1 MKALPTITRVMQA
14 GPLSVWSKP
23 DRPERVTI
31 EVGRGDALIL
41 ATAHADGKLRLAFGT
56 GEEFVGYCRDLPV
69 KVGDAARNLLDVAT
83 SFTGRLPRK
92 TPEELNGGGN
102 VRFALRT
109 AHDTFAGESRVTDLE
124 QELSPIA
131 PLWRAFSDL
140 LGPLTVVLFGTLS
153 LPDRA
158 RRDIPGLARAQRLW
172 VESSPGAK

>member
-1 MKALPTITRVMQA
+1 MA
-14 GPLSVWSKP
+14 VWSKP

-31 EVGRGDALIL
+31 EVGRGDARIL

-109 AHDTFAGESRVTDLE
+109 APLSDARSSKTWIDSTTRLATFRVAK
-124 QELSPIA
+124 SVCRAIA
-131 PLWRAFSDL
+131 D
-140 LGPLTVVLFGTLS
+140 
-153 LPDRA
+153 
-158 RRDIPGLARAQRLW
+158 
-172 VESSPGAK
+172 